1 MKITML
7 GNSASGKTCYM
18 LGMYAFMSM
27 GLKGFTLTATDPDQD
42 LRLMDQWE
50 ELIGD
55 NILPAGTQPQSVES
69 PIYTYDF
76 SFNYGAK
83 PLIDFEWIDYRGGAL
98 IDDSSQTD
106 AAFLREK
113 SRQSDCLFLC
123 IPAEY
128 LQEEIVNDRGEVN
141 NRAKLKVAGTRKLAV
156 NRINSILP
164 EIQQEIKQSKN
175 DGQPVPIAIVITKF
189 DLIYGK
195 RSKEAITRDIQELFN
210 PLFTPDSGWLTMICP
225 VSLGK
230 DIRIED
236 NKIIGE
242 IDPINMHLPL
252 VFAIYSQ
259 LRKDVITAKDKY
271 DNIQERKNTVENDIK
286 TQQSKWD
293 SFFKQKEIA
302 GKVSSLRD
310 QETEL
315 AKKEAEI
322 RDITQKMQ
330 LVAKELDKVSMFLGN
345 QEIKVSV

>member
-27 GLKGFTLTATDPDQD
+27 GLKGFTLTATNPDQD

-50 ELIGD
+50 ALIGD
-55 NILPAGTQPQSVES
+55 NILPPATQPQSQES
-69 PIYTYDF
+69 PIYTYNF

-98 IDDSSQTD
+98 AGDSSQAD
-106 AAFLREK
+106 ATFLRQK

-123 IPAEY
+123 VPAEY
-128 LQEEIVNDRGEVN
+128 LQEEIVNPNGEVN
-141 NRAKLKVAGTRKLAV
+141 NRVKLKVAGKLAV
-156 NRINSILP
+156 NRINSILT
-164 EIQQEIKQSKN
+164 EIQQEIKQDKN
-175 DGQPVPIAIVITKF
+175 DGQAVPIAIVITKF
-189 DLIYGK
+189 DLIFGK
-195 RSKEAITRDIQELFN
+195 RNREAITRDIKELFN
-210 PLFTPDSGWLTMICP
+210 PLFIENSGWLTMICP

-242 IDPINMHLPL
+242 IDPINVHIPL

-259 LRKDVITAKDKY
+259 LTKEVITVKSSY
-271 DNIQERKNTVENDIK
+271 DIIQEQKTRVADDLK
-286 TQQSKWD
+286 TQQSKWN
-293 SFFKQKEIA
+293 SFLKRGEIISKA
-302 GKVSSLRD
+302 SSLRN

-322 RDITQKMQ
+322 QDISKRME
-330 LVAKELDKVSMFLGN
+330 LVAKELDNVSMFLGN
-345 QEIKVSV
+345 QEMKVSV